1 MFDNIPIEIEL
12 YIWKLYY
19 NSEILPNIKL
29 VRIER
34 NAKEYYSELLPEIID
49 LSIKEKASKILN
61 SIILLK
67 NNITI
72 PDNIAEL
79 DRMYYD
85 LVYLHKNKYYDI
97 FEL

>member
-29 VRIER
+29 VRIQR
-34 NAKEYYSELLPEIID
+34 NAREYYSKLLPKIID

-61 SIILLK
+61 SIILFN

>member
-12 YIWKLYY
+12 YIWRLYY

-34 NAKEYYSELLPEIID
+34 NAREYYSELLPKIID

-61 SIILLK
+61 SIILFDS
-67 NNITI
+67 NITI
-72 PDNIAEL
+72 SDNIAEL

>member
-19 NSEILPNIKL
+19 NSEILQNIKL
-29 VRIER
+29 IRIQR
-34 NAKEYYSELLPEIID
+34 NAREYYSELLPKIID

-61 SIILLK
+61 SIILFN

>member
-29 VRIER
+29 VRIQR
-34 NAKEYYSELLPEIID
+34 NAREYYSELLPKIID

-61 SIILLK
+61 SIILFN

-72 PDNIAEL
+72 PENITEL

>member
-19 NSEILPNIKL
+19 NSEVLPNINL
-29 VRIER
+29 VHIER

-49 LSIKEKASKILN
+49 LSIKEKASKIVN
-61 SIILLK
+61 SIIVFDS
-67 NNITI
+67 I
-72 PDNIAEL
+72 DSIAEL
-79 DRMYYD
+79 DRMYYE
-85 LVYLHKNKYYDI
+85 LIYLHKNKYYDI

>member
-34 NAKEYYSELLPEIID
+34 NAKEYYSELLPEIIE

-79 DRMYYD
+79 DRMYYE
-85 LVYLHKNKYYDI
+85 LIYLHKNKYYDI

>member
-34 NAKEYYSELLPEIID
+34 NVREYYSELLPKIID

-61 SIILLK
+61 SIILFDS
-67 NNITI
+67 NITI

>member
-19 NSEILPNIKL
+19 NSEVLPNIKL

-34 NAKEYYSELLPEIID
+34 NAKEYYCELLPEIID

-61 SIILLK
+61 SIIVFDSS
-67 NNITI
+67 TI
-72 PDNIAEL
+72 SDNIAEL
-79 DRMYYD
+79 DRMYYE

>member
-79 DRMYYD
+79 DRMYYE
-85 LVYLHKNKYYDI
+85 LIYLHKNKYYDI